1 MKGDIASVIET
12 AKTALGGLLGAAQGV
27 GNFVISNMD
36 TLLPLAVN
44 VGKAYAMINLLKV
57 VHDAGKAAA
66 AFGVL
71 TKAKLLDKAQTIYLQ
86 ALYAKDAVIRGAST
100 AATVAQTAATTA
112 WNVAA
117 GAATV
122 VTTALGA
129 AFRFMTGPVGIA
141 ITVIMALIGV
151 GVLLYKN
158 WDPIKV
164 KALELWEKLKA
175 VFSGI
180 KDAVVSKARELW
192 EGMKEIF
199 GGIKE
204 TISGALKGAANAGIG
219 AYSIIPFTA
228 ILQKKKAGRHWKDIL
243 PQNFILKRATVC
255 SLPAPALTQGD
266 IL

>member
-1 MKGDIASVIET
+1 MKGDISSVIET
-12 AKTALGGLLGAAQGV
+12 AKTALGSLLGAAQGV
-27 GNFVISNMD
+27 GNFAISNLD

-158 WDPIKV
+158 WDTIKA

-175 VFSGI
+175 AFSGI
-180 KDAVVSKARELW
+180 KEA
-192 EGMKEIF
+192 
-199 GGIKE
+199 
-204 TISGALKGAANAGIG
+204 ISGALKGAANAGIG

-228 ILQKKKAGRHWKDIL
+228 ILQRKKVGRHWKDIL